1 MTVGIKQKFLL
12 LAGVVAIILTAVSI
26 IGYTTSHSNLSESV
40 ENEVRATVD
49 IQGRAVDGWLQKKS
63 VHALD
68 AAELMARFNSN
79 GTLDHN
85 AMMLMMQL
93 YFNDKDIMS
102 ITNCDEQGVVVS
114 ESEDLTG
121 VLEIRTRDW
130 YKTVKSTGK
139 LLFTDVYQDIK
150 SKQLVISAAAPYS
163 FNGKFGGAIC
173 CDITLDTLV
182 KEVRTINYRGAGKGM
197 LIDRNGV
204 IIASAEPSETMTNI
218 SANAQLREHF
228 QQMLSASDGFFLID
242 DADNQSVFAYAT
254 VASTGWIVGILVPEE
269 LVLSPI
275 DRLRAAYV
283 GLTAG
288 MIFGLFLIVF
298 FSLRFS
304 NKILDNISNI
314 KNHTDELARGNFR
327 VVDLDEKSKDE
338 FGELARAFNGM
349 IRDIRQLIR
358 KVMGT
363 AEKVSSSSDA
373 LSANSL
379 DTAEASNHIA
389 EIVMKIHGDMEAQH
403 KNIVAAK
410 ANVDGV
416 FDDITSVS
424 EKSRSITENTARTA
438 DVAQLGE
445 KLMLDAIDKMQLIE
459 QSVSDTAARVDKLG
473 HHSRQIGKVV
483 ETISEISNQTN
494 LLALNAAI
502 EAARAG
508 EQGRG
513 FAIVAGEV
521 GKLAT
526 NSQES
531 VDKIKHRIEIIQ
543 TDIQQAVQSMSIG
556 TEEVM
561 RGTEAIRAVEEQFKQ
576 IIRMVGENKL
586 QIENVGTS
594 IQSVL
599 DGAKVIVQLIEEIDS
614 VSRSTTDNTQSISA
628 SAQEQSASTQEIA
641 ASAHSL
647 SDLAGELQSE
657 TGKFNV

>member
-1 MTVGIKQKFLL
+1 MTVGIKQKFLI

-68 AAELMARFNSN
+68 AAELMARFNSD

-204 IIASAEPSETMTNI
+204 IIASAEPSETMTNV

-228 QQMLSASDGFFLID
+228 QQMLSATGGFFITD
-242 DADNQSVFAYAT
+242 DVDNQSVFAYTT
-254 VASTGWIVGILVPEE
+254 VESTGWIVGILVPEE
-269 LVLSPI
+269 LVLAPI

-288 MIFGLFLIVF
+288 MIFGLLLIVF
-298 FSLRFS
+298 FSVRFS
-304 NKILDNISNI
+304 NRILENISNI

-327 VVDLDEKSKDE
+327 VTELDENSKDE
-338 FGELARAFNGM
+338 FGELARAVNGM
-349 IRDIRQLIR
+349 IRDIRQLIK

-363 AEKVSSSSDA
+363 AEKVSASSDA
-373 LSANSL
+373 LSTNSL

-389 EIVMKIHGDMEAQH
+389 EIVMKVSGDMDAQH
-403 KNIVAAK
+403 ENIISAK
-410 ANVDGV
+410 TNVDSI
-416 FDDITSVS
+416 FNDITSVS
-424 EKSRSITENTARTA
+424 EKSRQITENTARTA
-438 DVAQLGE
+438 DAAKLGE

-483 ETISEISNQTN
+483 EAISEISNQTN

-526 NSQES
+526 SSQES

-543 TDIQQAVQSMSIG
+543 ADIQQAVQSMSIG

-586 QIENVGTS
+586 QIENVGNS
-594 IQSVL
+594 VQSVL
-599 DGAKVIVQLIEEIDS
+599 DDAKIIVQLIEEIDS

-641 ASAHSL
+641 AAARSL